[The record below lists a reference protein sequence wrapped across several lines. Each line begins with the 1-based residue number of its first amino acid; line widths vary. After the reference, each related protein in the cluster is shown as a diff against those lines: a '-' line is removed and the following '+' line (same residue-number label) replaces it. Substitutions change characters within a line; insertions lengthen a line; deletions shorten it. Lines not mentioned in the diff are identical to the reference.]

1 MIKFTSF
8 SLKISPITGY
18 YLQFL
23 TQSGKFSLFFLS
35 PYSYAKVSRNIFPN
49 YPPDYFLSSSPV
61 LTFTEYAWAL
71 NFKNGSEYLSYRNN
85 NFYVRLVRGRQ

>member
-8 SLKISPITGY
+8 SPKISPITDY

-35 PYSYAKVSRNIFPN
+35 PYNYANVSYKNKIKSNDLTVNSEVLKLGKITL
-49 YPPDYFLSSSPV
+49 PDLGH
-61 LTFTEYAWAL
+61 
-71 NFKNGSEYLSYRNN
+71 NKNRE
-85 NFYVRLVRGRQ
+85 